1 MTRFIYKAKNNKGE
15 ITTGTVRADDMPAAE
30 KILIAHNLVA
40 IEIIPEKT
48 NGIAGGLFVRK
59 VSAKDKA
66 VFSRQLATMLSA
78 GLSLTKGINILIK
91 QSRTEQLKT
100 IFTEIYRDLE
110 EGFSFSTA
118 LAKHPEVFDKVYV
131 SVVSSGESTG
141 RLDVVLTELADE
153 VENDNA
159 FMNKVK
165 GSLYYPAFIFCV
177 LIAAGFLLMIFVVP
191 KLQSIFDQA
200 GENLPWATR
209 VLIGLS
215 HFILGWWW
223 LILILVI
230 GLIIF
235 LKFWL
240 ETEAGKYFYN
250 RLQIRIPGLKK
261 IFEGVAMYRFTR
273 VLSMLVGSGVP
284 LLDALKTGSAVVDN
298 VVYEESITEITH
310 QVEKGVSLS
319 TQLLR
324 DDLFPPLIGNMVAVG
339 EETGELD
346 KVLAKVSKYY
356 EESTSDLTKTI
367 SSLVEPVVLVVI
379 GLAVAFMVF
388 AIYMPLY
395 SMSNVV
401 K

>member
-1 MTRFIYKAKNNKGE
+1 MTRFFYKAKNNKGE
-15 ITTGTVRADDMPAAE
+15 VVTGTVRAPDQSAAE
-30 KILIAHNLVA
+30 KILITHNLVA
-40 IEIIPEKT
+40 IDIIPEKSK
-48 NGIAGGLFVRK
+48 GVVGGLFVRK

-78 GLSLTKGINILIK
+78 GLSLTRAINILIK
-91 QSRTEQLKT
+91 QAKNERLKT

-110 EGFSFSTA
+110 EGFSFSSA
-118 LAKHPEVFDKVYV
+118 LAKHPEVFDRVYI

-165 GSLYYPAFIFCV
+165 GSLYYPVFIFCV

-191 KLQSIFDQA
+191 KLKSIFDQA
-200 GENLPWATR
+200 GENLPLATR
-209 VLIGLS
+209 VLIGVS
-215 HFILGWWW
+215 NFFTSWWW
-223 LILILVI
+223 LAVILMI
-230 GLIIF
+230 GLIVFI
-235 LKFWL
+235 KYWI
-240 ETEAGKYFYN
+240 ETESGKEFFN
-250 RLQIRIPGLKK
+250 KLQIKTPGLKN

-298 VVYEESITEITH
+298 VIYEEAIVEVAH

-319 TQLLR
+319 TQLLK

-367 SSLVEPVVLVVI
+367 SSMVEPAVLVLI

-388 AIYMPLY
+388 AIYLPLY
-395 SMSNVV
+395 SLGNVV